1 MNLLPEAQLSANK
14 QNAAYP
20 AYVVILWSLSLLF
33 FLRVIGQLIQQT
45 NSVAWL
51 PQLGAWQGSS
61 LPYGFL
67 LLSQL
72 IILAVMLR
80 IAQQHSR
87 ACVQKN
93 PKKGKWLMLLG
104 GAYFA
109 GMAARLV
116 IGVADLSLHPW
127 FQKFIPAFFHLV
139 LATFVLLLAAFHLN
153 LIDKNNRRGHSEEI

>member
-1 MNLLPEAQLSANK
+1 MNLLPETKLSCNK
-14 QNAAYP
+14 QNSAYP
-20 AYVVILWSLSLLF
+20 AYAVILWSLSFLF

-67 LLSQL
+67 LFIQV
-72 IILAVMLR
+72 IILTIMLR
-80 IAQQHSR
+80 IARQHSR

-93 PKKGKWLMLLG
+93 TSKGKWLLVFG
-104 GAYFA
+104 GLYFV

-116 IGVADLSLHPW
+116 IGIADLSMHPW

-153 LIDKNNRRGHSEEI
+153 LMDKNNRRGHREEM